1 MMSLIATGLFL
12 ALALLGVPIAMSMG
26 LSAGFVIWWFDMPI
40 AVVAQRT
47 VNALDSTPRVA
58 LIPILLLTAIGVSA
72 YIITR
77 PTKAEPTR

>member
-1 MMSLIATGLFL
+1 MDMAAVFFTD
-12 ALALLGVPIAMSMG
+12 
-26 LSAGFVIWWFDMPI
+26 WF
-40 AVVAQRT
+40 R
-47 VNALDSTPRVA
+47 S